1 MSDAVFSP
9 HWYRVADLRPRLRD
23 HVRVHRHEYRG
34 RRWYIVQ
41 NELLG
46 RHHRFSDEAHQL
58 IGLMDGKRSVGQIW
72 ELAAARLGDEV
83 PTQDEAIRLLG
94 QLHGADLIQS
104 DVSPDVL
111 ELFQRHRRRRREDRR
126 RRSGNPLSLRFPLF
140 DPEKLLQRGLP
151 LVRPLFNRWVLLFWC
166 LVVFT
171 AAVLALMH
179 WRELSHSLDDQ
190 VFTLQNLLLLW
201 LTYPL
206 VKGLHE
212 FGHAFATRV
221 WGGEVHEMGIT
232 LLVLMPVPYVDA
244 SASSAFPEKHR
255 RMLVGAI
262 GVMVELLVASLA
274 LFVWLNVEPG
284 LVKTFAYNLM
294 LIGGVSTLFFNGN
307 PLLRFDAYY
316 VLADAIEIPNLA
328 GRSSAYYGNLVQ
340 RYLFGVRDV
349 RSLSTLPGER
359 AWFLCYGAAAFVY
372 RFFILFAIIFFV
384 GSQYFFVGV
393 LIAIW
398 AAVSML
404 LIPLVKYLKFLL
416 NSPRLARTRVRSLM
430 AAATLALLLSAFL
443 FFVPIPLRTT
453 VEGVVWLPEH
463 ARVRA
468 GTDCFVQRVIAREG
482 SWVEKEQPL
491 IECQAPFLQARLQV
505 LQARR
510 QEIDARLRAEK
521 REERVK
527 VQILRDEID
536 MVDAELARARE
547 QAAKLII
554 RSSSEGRF
562 ILPRAADLPRRFVSQ
577 GSQIGYVLEFS
588 KPLVR
593 AVVPQDQ
600 VGLVRERVDEV
611 QVKLS
616 DRSGQTLSGQM
627 LREVPAATDELPSAA
642 LGTLGGGWI
651 AVDPTDPSGLK
662 PLESVFQFD
671 INLLDALGVSHAGGR
686 AYIRFDHGAEPL
698 IHRWYRDLRRMLLR
712 QFDA

>member
-1 MSDAVFSP
+1 
-9 HWYRVADLRPRLRD
+9 
-23 HVRVHRHEYRG
+23 VHRHQYRG

-46 RHHRFSDEAHQL
+46 RHHRFSDDAYQV
-58 IGLMDGKRSVGQIW
+58 IGLMDGQRTVEQIW

-83 PTQDEAIRLLG
+83 PTQDETIRLLG

-111 ELFQRHRRRRREDRR
+111 ELFKRHRRRRRADRR
-126 RRSGNPLSLRFPLF
+126 RRSGNPLSMRFPLF

-151 LVRPLFNRWVLLFWC
+151 LVRPLFSRWMLLIWC
-166 LVVFT
+166 VTVVS
-171 AAVLALMH
+171 AGVLALMH
-179 WRELSHSLDDQ
+179 WRELSNSLDGQ

-201 LTYPL
+201 ITYPL
-206 VKGLHE
+206 VKVLHE
-212 FGHAFATRV
+212 LGHAFATKV

-232 LLVLMPVPYVDA
+232 LLVLMPLPYVDA
-244 SASSAFPEKHR
+244 AASSSFPEKHR
-255 RMLVGAI
+255 RMLVGAM

-328 GRSSAYYGNLVQ
+328 GRSSAFYGNLVQ

-349 RSLSTLPGER
+349 RSLSLLPGER
-359 AWFLCYGAAAFVY
+359 AWLLFYGAAAFVY
-372 RFFILFAIIFFV
+372 RYFILFAIIFFV
-384 GSQYFFVGV
+384 GSQYFFIGV
-393 LIAIW
+393 LIALW
-398 AAVSML
+398 AAFSSL
-404 LIPLVKYLKFLL
+404 LMPLIKYLNFLL
-416 NSPRLARTRVRSLM
+416 NSQRLAKTRVRSVTV
-430 AAATLALLLSAFL
+430 ASTLAGTLAAFL
-443 FFVPIPLRTT
+443 FFVPVPLRTT
-453 VEGVVWLPEH
+453 VEGVIWLPEH

-468 GTDCFVQRVIAREG
+468 GTDCFVQRLIAREG
-482 SWVEKEQPL
+482 SWVEKGQPL
-491 IECQAPFLQARLQV
+491 IECQAPFLQARLKV

-510 QEIDARLRAEK
+510 QEIEARLKAES

-527 VQILRDEID
+527 AQILRDEID
-536 MVDAELARARE
+536 MVEAELASAQE
-547 QAAKLII
+547 QAAKLVI
-554 RSSSEGRF
+554 RSGSEGRF
-562 ILPRAADLPRRFVSQ
+562 VLPRASDMPRRFVSQ
-577 GSQIGYVLEFS
+577 GNEVGYVLELS
-588 KPLVR
+588 DPLVR
-593 AVVPQDQ
+593 VVVPQEQ
-600 VGLVRERVDEV
+600 VGLVRAGVEGV

-616 DRSGQTLSGQM
+616 ERPEQTLNARV

-642 LGTLGGGWI
+642 LGTGGGGWI
-651 AVDPTDPSGLK
+651 AVDPADPSGLK

-671 INLLDALGVSHAGGR
+671 LNLLDAGELQHAGGR
-686 AYIRFDHGAEPL
+686 AYVRFDHGAEPL
-698 IHRWYRDLRRMLLR
+698 IHRWYRDLRRLFLR